1 MPQHRSFTRPFFSRT
16 NSSLYDPVA
25 TLEPH
30 TEKLMDLIMGTAG
43 DSNRRVCDEIERN
56 ASSET
61 RPGNPVDVQ
70 SLFLT
75 YTLDVASEFFFGH
88 CVGGLDKLVQQCD
101 GASAEANADIVENDI
116 TGEELT
122 KAFAEAQ
129 VSRRARYNPMQHR

>member
-1 MPQHRSFTRPFFSRT
+1 MPQHRLFTRPFFSRT

-30 TEKLMDLIMGTAG
+30 TEKLIHLIVGTAG
-43 DSNRRVCDEIERN
+43 DSNRRLCE
-56 ASSET
+56 S
-61 RPGNPVDVQ
+61 GNPVDVQ

-101 GASAEANADIVENDI
+101 GAPAEANADIVENDI

-129 VSRRARYNPMQHR
+129 VSRRANHTPMQYR

>member
-1 MPQHRSFTRPFFSRT
+1 
-16 NSSLYDPVA
+16 
-25 TLEPH
+25 
-30 TEKLMDLIMGTAG
+30 MDLIMGTAG
-43 DSNRRVCDEIERN
+43 NSNRRVCDEIERN